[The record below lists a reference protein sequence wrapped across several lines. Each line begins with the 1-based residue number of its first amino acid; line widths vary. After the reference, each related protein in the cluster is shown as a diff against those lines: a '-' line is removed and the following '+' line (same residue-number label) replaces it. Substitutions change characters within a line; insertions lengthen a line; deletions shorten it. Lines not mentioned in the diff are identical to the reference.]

1 MDGLIQGVMFVGQ
14 DKNKT
19 TSLMKEKSLE
29 DICYSTRFL
38 CLQLDKDFAGEF
50 RADLWNKFTQA
61 MTSRGN
67 VSNFIFIN

>member
-29 DICYSTRFL
+29 DICYLTRFL

-50 RADLWNKFTQA
+50 RAD
-61 MTSRGN
+61 
-67 VSNFIFIN
+67 

>member
-29 DICYSTRFL
+29 DICYLTRFL
-38 CLQLDKDFAGEF
+38 CLQLDKDSTEITSIIFKNPLSKFIEF
-50 RADLWNKFTQA
+50 GK
-61 MTSRGN
+61 
-67 VSNFIFIN
+67 